1 MAEKLKPASVRGELN
16 AAGLRFAIAVSQFNS
31 FITERLLAGALD
43 GLAQC
48 GADEKQI
55 EIVRVPGSFELPI
68 TAKKLAATGRFD
80 SIICIGCILRGETPH
95 YDVVVSETARGIQ
108 LAQLDTGVPLIF
120 CVLTCDTLEQAIDR
134 AGLKSGN
141 KGYEAGLGAVEM
153 GSLVRKIA
161 KNSAAGPLR
170 LRPTGRGAVRMTLR
184 HKSREFA
191 LQMLFEWDM
200 TRRKPASV
208 EQHFWK
214 QARAADSTRKF
225 ANQLFEGAVAETEA
239 SDKLVEKLAENWRL
253 ERLAVVDR
261 SILRLAIYELRF
273 GTAPAK
279 VAIDEALELAKKFSS
294 AESPAFLNGILDAAW
309 KSIEA

>member
-16 AAGLRFAIAVSQFNS
+16 AAGLRIGIAVSQFNS

-43 GLAQC
+43 GLGQC

-80 SIICIGCILRGETPH
+80 SIVCIGCILRGETSH
-95 YDVVVSETARGIQ
+95 YDVVAAETARGIQ

-153 GSLVRKIA
+153 GQLARKIG
-161 KNSAAGPLR
+161 K
-170 LRPTGRGAVRMTLR
+170 
-184 HKSREFA
+184 
-191 LQMLFEWDM
+191 
-200 TRRKPASV
+200 
-208 EQHFWK
+208 
-214 QARAADSTRKF
+214 DSTAGSGGK
-225 ANQLFEGAVAETEA
+225 
-239 SDKLVEKLAENWRL
+239 
-253 ERLAVVDR
+253 
-261 SILRLAIYELRF
+261 
-273 GTAPAK
+273 
-279 VAIDEALELAKKFSS
+279 SS
-294 AESPAFLNGILDAAW
+294 RARRR
-309 KSIEA
+309 